1 MLFRAV
7 FLPFTATSR
16 RDLVERLAQL
26 VGGLFLYGVALGFM
40 VRGGIGVAP
49 WDVLSLGVAGWTGLG
64 YGVVTVLISI
74 VVLLLWI
81 PLRQRVGL
89 GTLLNALLIG
99 PFADLTLLVLPAP
112 PSVWVGAPMFV
123 FGLVLLAFATG
134 LYIAA
139 DFGPGPRDGLMTGLV
154 RVTRWPVWLARTV
167 IEGSVL
173 LVGFLLGGPVG
184 VGTVLFAFGVG
195 PLIGWFLPRIERR
208 RWERSQR
215 IAVRASAPLGP

>member
-81 PLRQRVGL
+81 PFRQRVGL

-208 RWERSQR
+208 RRERSQR
-215 IAVRASAPLGP
+215 LAVRASAPLGP